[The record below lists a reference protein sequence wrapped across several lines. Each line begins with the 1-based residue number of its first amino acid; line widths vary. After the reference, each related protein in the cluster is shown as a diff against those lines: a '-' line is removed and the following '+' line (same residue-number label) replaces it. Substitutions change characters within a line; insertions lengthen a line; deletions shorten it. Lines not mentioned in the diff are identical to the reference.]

1 MRKSLAAVLAICL
14 CIFGCGFMVAEPLPI
29 SLGADAGILIDAG
42 TGQVLCEKNADELHN
57 ASGAI
62 KVMSM
67 LLVFDAIED
76 GRLNLAD
83 TITVSPTAAAMGGTQ
98 AFLEANTD
106 YPVEE
111 LVRAMCMASANDA
124 TMALCEKLY
133 GSQEIMVAK
142 MNERA
147 QELGCTQTTFDNCTG
162 LDTQGKTTARDLAR
176 IAQALAE
183 KRNVFTYTSVYMYS
197 LTHPT
202 GRVTELANPNRL
214 VRFYNNCDG
223 FATGSSATAK
233 YAGVFTA
240 KQSDLRLIAVVLG
253 ASDATQRSDDAKTML
268 DYGFAN
274 YTSRVIARKGEILHK
289 DAEVEGGQPK
299 TVHIEC
305 AEDVRVT
312 LERGEEKQLR
322 KELELTLPLSAPVEK
337 GQQVGTLHVYIGDR
351 LILSVPAVTSSDAK
365 TLKLSDI
372 WKLIIRCWVCG

>member
-1 MRKSLAAVLAICL
+1 MRKSLALLLVACL
-14 CIFGCGFMVAEPLPI
+14 CVFGCGFTVVDSAPI
-29 SLGADAGILIDAG
+29 TLSADAGILIDAG
-42 TGQVLCEKNADELHN
+42 TGQVLCEKNADELQN

-76 GRLNLAD
+76 GRLSLTD
-83 TITVSPTAAAMGGTQ
+83 SITVSSAAASMGGTQ
-98 AFLEANTD
+98 AFLEANAD
-106 YPVEE
+106 YSAEE

-124 TMALCEKLY
+124 TVALCEKLF

-147 QELGCTQTTFDNCTG
+147 QMLGCTQTTFDNCTG

-176 IAQALAE
+176 IAQALTE

-214 VRFYNNCDG
+214 VRFYTNCDG

-240 KQSDLRLIAVVLG
+240 KRSDLRLIAVVLG
-253 ASDATQRSDDAKTML
+253 AQDSNKRFEDAKIMM
-268 DYGFAN
+268 DYGFAT
-274 YTSRVIARKGEILHK
+274 YTSRVVARKGEILHK
-289 DAEVEGGQPK
+289 DAEVDGGQPK
-299 TVHIEC
+299 TVNIEC

-312 LERGEEKQLR
+312 MERGEEKLLR
-322 KELELTLPLSAPVEK
+322 KELELPLPLTAPVEK
-337 GQQVGTLHVYIGDR
+337 GQQVGTMHVYIGDR
-351 LILSVPAVTSSDAK
+351 LILNVPVITSTDAK
-365 TLKLSDI
+365 TLKLSDL